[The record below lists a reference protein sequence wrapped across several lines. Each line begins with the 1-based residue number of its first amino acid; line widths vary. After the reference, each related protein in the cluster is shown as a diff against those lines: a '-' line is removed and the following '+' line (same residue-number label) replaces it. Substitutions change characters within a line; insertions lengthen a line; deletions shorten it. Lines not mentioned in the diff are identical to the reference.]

1 MVTIDKMKPKLIS
14 VTVFD
19 GISCHYPWFI
29 VKITDGTTVKDL
41 CKAVLSL
48 EYDGMIGL
56 PEIPGSRNP
65 LTNENFDVH
74 INTKIKYP
82 PSSIF

>member
-1 MVTIDKMKPKLIS
+1 MVTIDKIEPKLIS

-41 CKAVLSL
+41 L
-48 EYDGMIGL
+48 E
-56 PEIPGSRNP
+56 
-65 LTNENFDVH
+65 
-74 INTKIKYP
+74 
-82 PSSIF
+82 